1 MTTHTAT
8 VTPSALGLRNVRL
21 LAGVEQAALESL
33 AQQCRWKRFNGGQRV
48 TSRESDDRD
57 VYLIVSGKVRITAFS
72 AAGRQVTFRDIG
84 AGDWF
89 GDLAAIDGRS
99 RSADVDALEDSLLAS
114 LRPAQFR
121 DLLQAHRVVC
131 DRVLDRLV
139 TLVRDLTDRVFDFS
153 TLGVQNRVH
162 AELLRLAKEAGVE
175 RNVAKIVPAPKHSDL
190 AGKVSTYREQVTRE
204 LSTMAKQGLLKR
216 SDGALVILDVARLER
231 IVQEVRRSA

>member
-1 MTTHTAT
+1 MDEGPDRTLSGGRPQIGGIRETFAPWEDPAARPLVRFSGVSKAFGDTPAVKVVDLSIYEREFFALLGPSGCGKTT
-8 VTPSALGLRNVRL
+8 LMRL
-21 LAGVEQAALESL
+21 LAGFETPDEGAILL
-33 AQQCRWKRFNGGQRV
+33 A
-48 TSRESDDRD
+48 D
-57 VYLIVSGKVRITAFS
+57 
-72 AAGRQVTFRDIG
+72 RDIG

-114 LRPAQFR
+114 LRPVQFR

-139 TLVRDLTDRVFDFS
+139 ALVRDLTDRVFDFS

-175 RNVAKIVPAPKHSDL
+175 RNVAKIVPAPKRPKCRYCRRK
-190 AGKVSTYREQVTRE
+190 AR
-204 LSTMAKQGLLKR
+204 AKGLCMKCYMKLWH
-216 SDGALVILDVARLER
+216 
-231 IVQEVRRSA
+231 RRRKATASLG